1 MKAYERLLGKIWAE
15 LSVLFIVFFF
25 HFFYNTMALARMMV
39 VEIYLAL
46 IVYAVVSKRISPTF
60 LLVFGVSLIISHYG
74 TAYLLAFALGQDM

>member
-1 MKAYERLLGKIWAE
+1 
-15 LSVLFIVFFF
+15 
-25 HFFYNTMALARMMV
+25 MALARMMV